1 MMLQKYNHVA
11 KTKALYGNDE
21 KQPCL
26 KQNECFM
33 ELTFS
38 ACDNFCISATQK
50 TEWATHIPSS
60 ALRSK

>member
-38 ACDNFCISATQK
+38 ACDNFCISATQN
-50 TEWATHIPSS
+50 TE
-60 ALRSK
+60 